1 MAIDERTL
9 DIRYTPRHKSRLSTV
24 SGAWEFVSALLWDE
38 KISAAFGQQ
47 DKVVLEVR
55 FLIFHLLGSIPATKL
70 YSLSQHVV

>member
-1 MAIDERTL
+1 MVIDEEML
-9 DIRYTPRHKSRLSTV
+9 DIRYTPGHKVGGQLQAHGSSCVRYHGMV
-24 SGAWEFVSALLWDE
+24 